1 MIPAAAGRVFLGVG
15 SNLAPRE
22 HLPRA
27 LAGLRAFAP
36 VSAVATCYVTAP
48 LGRPE
53 QPPYVNTVFEVA
65 TALGPLA
72 LRSALRDLEARLG
85 RRRTADRFASREIDL
100 DVVLHGDQVLTAGPL
115 HLPDPDLRTRAFLA
129 LPLLELAP
137 GLVLPDTGEPLAEVA
152 RRLPA
157 ADMTPD
163 LELTRAL
170 RAEIRRPVGAPE
182 REK

>member
-1 MIPAAAGRVFLGVG
+1 MIRAPEGRVFLGVG

-36 VSAVATCYVTAP
+36 VTAVSTCYVTP
-48 LGRPE
+48 PIGRPE
-53 QPPYVNTVFEVA
+53 QPPYVNAVFEVA

-100 DVVLHGDQVLTAGPL
+100 DVLLHGDHVLTCGPL
-115 HLPDPDLRTRAFLA
+115 LLPDPDLRTRVFLA

-137 GLVLPDTGEPLAEVA
+137 LLVLPDTGEPLAEVA

-157 ADMTPD
+157 SEMTPD
-163 LELTRAL
+163 PELTRAL
-170 RAEIRRPVGAPE
+170 RAGLRHPGPALG